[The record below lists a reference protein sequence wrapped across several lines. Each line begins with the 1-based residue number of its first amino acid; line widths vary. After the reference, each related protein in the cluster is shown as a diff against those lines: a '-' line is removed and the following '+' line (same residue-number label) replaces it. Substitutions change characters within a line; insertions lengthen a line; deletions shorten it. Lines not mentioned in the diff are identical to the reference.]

1 MVRRMVLVMSWR
13 INWFHFAQFW
23 HCLKAS
29 EIKFWS
35 WCLVGSHYWC
45 NSDCGCS
52 WVIILLKDIR
62 VGSIMKHSLLFYWPK
77 SLYGLGCSLKSINY
91 VECISQPY
99 KILNM
104 GGSSVTSNP
113 MEYQDQANS
122 SFGIHQCLSK
132 QNCSIHFLC
141 FQIHPKRQ
149 KKLLLDFFP
158 ENSSGLWSRI

>member
-1 MVRRMVLVMSWR
+1 MSRRKTLLVQQRLWM
-13 INWFHFAQFW
+13 F
-23 HCLKAS
+23 L
-29 EIKFWS
+29 
-35 WCLVGSHYWC
+35 SHNPIEGYT
-45 NSDCGCS
+45 
-52 WVIILLKDIR
+52 VYHIR
-62 VGSIMKHSLLFYWPK
+62 VGSIIKHSPPFYWPK
-77 SLYGLGCSLKSINY
+77 SLYGLWCSLKSINY
-91 VECISQPY
+91 VACISQPY

-149 KKLLLDFFP
+149 KNLGDYTEKC
-158 ENSSGLWSRI
+158 SCI